1 MTHVSLYSI
10 NYCIVYVEIPSLY
23 EGVASIRHHNSK
35 SWGHIVVRVY
45 LHDVTLTGTDQG
57 TDVTLNFD
65 IYMES
70 QTNRL
75 YIESLTDRLWMLIHT
90 VSTRFDVHCSIV
102 IIPIPV
108 IMGPTMKV
116 F

>member
-1 MTHVSLYSI
+1 MVVVL
-10 NYCIVYVEIPSLY
+10 NYCIVYVEIPTLY
-23 EGVASIRHHNSK
+23 EGVASIRHHDSK
-35 SWGHIVVRVY
+35 SSGHIVVRVY
-45 LHDVTLTGTDQG
+45 LHDVTLTGTA
-57 TDVTLNFD
+57 VTLNFD

-70 QTNRL
+70 QTIRI

-90 VSTRFDVHCSIV
+90 VRTRFDVHCSIV

-108 IMGPTMKV
+108 IMGPTMKI